1 MTSTSAGN
9 GTAAGGSSAS
19 ALTLV
24 DVHGYYGKSHVL
36 QGVNLDVPRGA
47 VVSLL
52 GRNGV
57 GKTTTLRAVLNL
69 LPRKAGRIIV
79 AGVDVSRWSTD
90 AIARHGVSYMPQ
102 EAKIFPDLTVRENI
116 EIAASTM
123 PGRRP
128 LDEVLDDL
136 PALRTRL
143 TQLAGTLSGG
153 QQQMV
158 AIARSLLMQSPL
170 VLMDE
175 PSDGLMPKLVMELGG
190 LIRLLASKG
199 MSILLVEQNLELALA
214 VSERI
219 YVMEKGQ
226 IRLST
231 DADTVRR
238 DQSTVYKYLGVS

>member
-1 MTSTSAGN
+1 MTPTSGADGVAA
-9 GTAAGGSSAS
+9 TAVGES

-24 DVHGYYGKSHVL
+24 DVHGYYAKSHVL

-69 LPRKAGRIIV
+69 LPRKSGHVTV
-79 AGVDVSRWSTD
+79 AGTDVSRWSTD

-158 AIARSLLMQSPL
+158 AIARSLVMSSPL

-175 PSDGLMPKLVMELGG
+175 PSDGLMPKLVQELGG

-199 MSILLVEQNLELALA
+199 MAILLVEQNLELALA
-214 VSERI
+214 VSQRI

-226 IRLST
+226 IRLHT
-231 DADTVRR
+231 DPDAVRR
-238 DQSTVYKYLGVS
+238 DQSDVYKYLGVS

>member
-1 MTSTSAGN
+1 MADH
-9 GTAAGGSSAS
+9 
-19 ALTLV
+19 ALRLV

-36 QGVNLDVPRGA
+36 QGVNLEVPRGG

-57 GKTTTLRAVLNL
+57 GKTTTLRAVFNL
-69 LPRKAGRIIV
+69 LPRKSGQVLV
-79 AGVDVSRWSTD
+79 AGADVSRWSAD

-102 EAKIFPDLTVRENI
+102 EAKIFPELTVRENI

-128 LDEVLDDL
+128 IDEVLEDL

-143 TQLAGTLSGG
+143 SQMAGTLSGG

-158 AIARSLLMQSPL
+158 AIARSLLMESPL

-175 PSDGLMPKLVMELGG
+175 PSDGLMPKLVQELGD
-190 LIRLLASKG
+190 LIRLLGRKG
-199 MSILLVEQNLELALA
+199 MAILLVEQNLELALA
-214 VSERI
+214 VSERV

-226 IRLST
+226 IRLEA
-231 DADTVRR
+231 DAETVRR
-238 DQSTVYKYLGVS
+238 DQTVVYKYLGVS

>member
-1 MTSTSAGN
+1 MTSTSAADE
-9 GTAAGGSSAS
+9 TAATGVRDS

-36 QGVNLDVPRGA
+36 QGVNLEVPRGA

-69 LPRKAGRIIV
+69 LPRKSGQVRV
-79 AGVDVSRWSTD
+79 AGTDVTRWSTD

-136 PALRTRL
+136 PALRTKL
-143 TQLAGTLSGG
+143 AQVAGTLSGG

-175 PSDGLMPKLVMELGG
+175 PSDGLMPKLVQELGG
-190 LIRLLASKG
+190 LIRLLAGKG
-199 MSILLVEQNLELALA
+199 MAILLVEQNLELALA

-226 IRLST
+226 IRLCT
-231 DADTVRR
+231 DPEAARH
-238 DQSTVYKYLGVS
+238 DQSIIYKYLGVS

>member
-1 MTSTSAGN
+1 VTSTSGADGVAT
-9 GTAAGGSSAS
+9 TAVRDS

-36 QGVNLDVPRGA
+36 QGVNLDVPHAA

-69 LPRKAGRIIV
+69 LPRKSGHVTV
-79 AGVDVSRWSTD
+79 AGTDVSRWSTD

-128 LDEVLDDL
+128 LDEVLEDL
-136 PALRTRL
+136 PALRPKL

-158 AIARSLLMQSPL
+158 AIARSLVMSSPL

-175 PSDGLMPKLVMELGG
+175 PSDGLMPKLVQELGG

-199 MSILLVEQNLELALA
+199 MAILLVEQNLELALA
-214 VSERI
+214 VSQRI

-226 IRLST
+226 IRVHT
-231 DADTVRR
+231 DPDAVRR
-238 DQSTVYKYLGVS
+238 DQSDVYKYLGVS

>member
-1 MTSTSAGN
+1 VTSTSAAD
-9 GTAAGGSSAS
+9 GTAATGVRDS

-36 QGVNLDVPRGA
+36 QGVNLEVPRGA

-69 LPRKAGRIIV
+69 LPRKSGQVRV
-79 AGVDVSRWSTD
+79 AGTDVTRWSTD

-136 PALRTRL
+136 PALRTML
-143 TQLAGTLSGG
+143 AQVAGTLSGG
-153 QQQMV
+153 QQQMA

-175 PSDGLMPKLVMELGG
+175 PSDGLMPKLVQDLGG
-190 LIRLLASKG
+190 LIRLLAGNG
-199 MSILLVEQNLELALA
+199 MAILLVEQNLELALA

-226 IRLST
+226 IRLCT
-231 DADTVRR
+231 DPEAARR
-238 DQSTVYKYLGVS
+238 DPSIIYKYLGVS

>member
-1 MTSTSAGN
+1 LAGN
-9 GTAAGGSSAS
+9 APGDT

-57 GKTTTLRAVLNL
+57 GKTTTMRAVLNL
-69 LPRKAGRIIV
+69 LPHKSGRVIV
-79 AGVDVSRWSTD
+79 GGTDVSRLSAD

-102 EAKIFPDLTVRENI
+102 ESKIFPDLTVRENI

-123 PGRRP
+123 AGRRSI
-128 LDEVLDDL
+128 DEVLEEL
-136 PALRTRL
+136 PALRPKL
-143 TQLAGTLSGG
+143 SQVAGTLSGG

-158 AIARSLLMQSPL
+158 AIARSLLTNSPL

-175 PSDGLMPKLVMELGG
+175 PSDGLMPKLVQELGD
-190 LIRLLASKG
+190 LIRLLSGKG
-199 MSILLVEQNLELALA
+199 MAVLLVEQNLELALA
-214 VSERI
+214 VSRRL

-226 IRLST
+226 IRLET
-231 DADTVRR
+231 GPEAVRADRAA
-238 DQSTVYKYLGVS
+238 VYKYLGVS

>member
-1 MTSTSAGN
+1 LADN
-9 GTAAGGSSAS
+9 
-19 ALTLV
+19 ALALV

-36 QGVNLDVPRGA
+36 QGVNLEVPRGV

-69 LPRKAGRIIV
+69 LPRKSGQVIV
-79 AGVDVSRWSTD
+79 AGTDVSRWSTD
-90 AIARHGVSYMPQ
+90 TIARHGVSYMPQ

-128 LDEVLDDL
+128 IDEVLEDL
-136 PALRTRL
+136 PALRTKL
-143 TQLAGTLSGG
+143 SQLAGTLSGG

-158 AIARSLLMQSPL
+158 AIARSLFMNSPL

-175 PSDGLMPKLVMELGG
+175 PSDGLMPKLVHELGD
-190 LIRLLASKG
+190 LIRLLSRKG
-199 MSILLVEQNLELALA
+199 MAILLVEQNLELALS
-214 VSERI
+214 VSEQI

-226 IRLST
+226 IRLQT
-231 DADTVRR
+231 DPQAVRR
-238 DQSTVYKYLGVS
+238 DRSVIHKCLGVS

>member
-9 GTAAGGSSAS
+9 ASPGKALADS

-36 QGVNLDVPRGA
+36 QGVHLDVPRGA

-69 LPRKAGRIIV
+69 LPRKSGRVVVAGR
-79 AGVDVSRWSTD
+79 DVSRWSTD
-90 AIARHGVSYMPQ
+90 TIARHGVSYMPQ
-102 EAKIFPDLTVRENI
+102 EAKTFPDLTVRENI

-123 PGRRP
+123 AGRRP
-128 LDEVLDDL
+128 IDEVLDEL
-136 PALRTRL
+136 PALRPRL
-143 TQLAGTLSGG
+143 FQRAGTLSGG

-158 AIARSLLMQSPL
+158 AIARSLLMNSPL

-175 PSDGLMPKLVMELGG
+175 PSDGLMPKLVRELGD
-190 LIRLLASKG
+190 LIRLLSGKG
-199 MSILLVEQNLELALA
+199 MAVLLVEQNLELALA

-226 IRLST
+226 IRLRT
-231 DADTVRR
+231 DPEAVRR
-238 DQSTVYKYLGVS
+238 DPSAVYKYLGVS